1 MFDLV
6 KSKDIKRSF
15 FNNFMQVKPL
25 HNIKDNLEYLKE
37 YHHEIVYLVEF
48 EDGKSKEKLFAFS
61 SDRYISEFVFIEK
74 CVGYHIFRLEHLYD
88 AIDIMLMTEILYN
101 TDTDYLEQLYSKC
114 KQIF

>member
-25 HNIKDNLEYLKE
+25 HNIKDNLEYLKK
-37 YHHEIVYLVEF
+37 YHYEIVYLVEF
-48 EDGKSKEKLFAFS
+48 EAGRSKEKLFALS
-61 SDRYISEFVFIEK
+61 SDRYISEFRFIEK
-74 CVGYHIFRLEHLYD
+74 CVGYHIFRLEHLYEV
-88 AIDIMLMTEILYN
+88 IDTMALTETIFN
-101 TDTDYLEQLYSKC
+101 IDTEYLEQLYCKC